1 MRKYLLTLLCVV
13 FSATTFAQ
21 HSYLGDWS
29 VVHLKEVYY
38 KNDVLNQQYD
48 NDRTAPYDKV
58 TINAD
63 HLYLYEWV
71 SSSSSWKLEGMLY
84 FTVSGDN
91 LVLDKGRSD
100 SSFLNINIV
109 SYDGTTLVATI
120 ETTETKV
127 SDVWRDV
134 VTYTLRR
141 VGQEETSGE
150 GGSGGGGSGGDTPVS
165 TGTFQGAK
173 RVFGNRL
180 VKEFHDFDY
189 WTTYTYDDNG
199 YCTSFSNTKDLGL
212 AGKQYTISYGDNIT
226 VTIQNNNNP
235 WTCYVGDNGFISRI
249 DYTDDKGKAESV
261 AFLYNTNN
269 QLINIDY
276 GGGDYYDI
284 SYDSNGDA
292 VSCYHA
298 ADNKTVTVTYGTTLN
313 KGNVMHFEALFGI
326 DLDKFALLG
335 YIGGLGVSS
344 KHLPTAVSSG
354 GSLTWTF
361 DNDGYPTKVTASG
374 LTAATWT
381 WDGEGGGV
389 TPDPGPTPTNKQ
401 HISFTES
408 DVAESGL
415 NGKVF
420 SDGDFKITIVDVTNN
435 KFNISANSGRFA
447 DDGEIV
453 YFSYSI
459 YGGGSANDNGRRIDV
474 TIPSDGYLRIFVRT
488 ANKDAT
494 DRNLVVMQDNQAL
507 FDQVIQTANEIIVN
521 NKSCD
526 PIVTVPV
533 KQGTVMLLAPIGAL
547 RYYAFEFIP
556 QGSSDVKKCA
566 APTVAYTRGKLTF
579 SSTTPGAT
587 FYSTIADSD
596 IGSYQTSEV
605 SLSVTYTVSVY
616 AEAPDY
622 ERSETTWV
630 TLCWIDATPA
640 TDIQEETKVEAR
652 PVLIES
658 RGGML
663 TISGLE
669 NGTPVSIYGSG
680 GQQTNKAVADSAT
693 LSVDSRLARGS
704 VAIVKMGDKAVKI
717 VVR

>member
-1 MRKYLLTLLCVV
+1 MTLLCVL
-13 FSATTFAQ
+13 FSATAFAQ

-63 HLYLYEWV
+63 HLYLYEWM
-71 SSSSSWKLEGMLY
+71 SSSSSWKLEGMIY

-100 SSFLNINIV
+100 SSILNFNIV

-120 ETTETKV
+120 ETTETKG

-141 VGQEETSGE
+141 VGQEEISGE

-261 AFLYNTNN
+261 AFLYNTNK
-269 QLINIDY
+269 QLIKIDY

-298 ADNKTVTVTYGTTLN
+298 ADNKTFNVSYGTTLN

-354 GSLTWTF
+354 GTLSWTF
-361 DNDGYPTKVTASG
+361 DDDGYPTKVTASG

-381 WDGEGGGV
+381 WEGTDSGTTPEPGGKTKRV
-389 TPDPGPTPTNKQ
+389 V
-401 HISFTES
+401 FTAD
-408 DVAESGL
+408 DVHDVGL
-415 NGKVF
+415 NGYTFK
-420 SDGDFKITIVDVTNN
+420 DGDFEVKLIDVNNN
-435 KFNISANSGRFA
+435 KMIIREGKINFGTEQDYEVFEYHLMVGGQSGK
-447 DDGEIV
+447 DQ
-453 YFSYSI
+453 
-459 YGGGSANDNGRRIDV
+459 GRRIEV
-474 TIPSDGYLRIFVRT
+474 SVPADGTLSLYVRT
-488 ANKDAT
+488 PVEG
-494 DRNLVVMQDNQAL
+494 RN
-507 FDQVIQTANEIIVN
+507 VIVTQNGSELYNEAVFVSN
-521 NKSCD
+521 SQNDFC
-526 PIVTVPV
+526 PIVSVPV
-533 KQGTVMLLAPIGAL
+533 EAGTVVITFTGNMMFAC
-547 RYYAFEFIP
+547 FELTENEP
-556 QGSSDVKKCA
+556 TPKQCA

-605 SLSVTYTVSVY
+605 NLSVTYTVSVY
-616 AEAPDY
+616 AEASGY

-669 NGTPVSIYGSG
+669 NGTPVSIYGTG
-680 GQQTNKAVADSAT
+680 GQQTNKAVADSAA

>member
-1 MRKYLLTLLCVV
+1 MRKYLMTLLCVL

-29 VVHLKEVYY
+29 IVHLKEVYY

-63 HLYLYEWV
+63 HLCLYEWV
-71 SSSSSWKLEGMLY
+71 SSS
-84 FTVSGDN
+84 
-91 LVLDKGRSD
+91 
-100 SSFLNINIV
+100 
-109 SYDGTTLVATI
+109 
-120 ETTETKV
+120 
-127 SDVWRDV
+127 
-134 VTYTLRR
+134 
-141 VGQEETSGE
+141 
-150 GGSGGGGSGGDTPVS
+150 SGGGGSGGDTPVS

-269 QLINIDY
+269 QLIKIDY

-335 YIGGLGVSS
+335 YIGGLCVSS

-354 GSLTWTF
+354 GTLSWTF
-361 DNDGYPTKVTASG
+361 DDDGYPTKVTASG

-381 WDGEGGGV
+381 WEGTDSGTTPEPGGKTKRV
-389 TPDPGPTPTNKQ
+389 V
-401 HISFTES
+401 FT
-408 DVAESGL
+408 
-415 NGKVF
+415 
-420 SDGDFKITIVDVTNN
+420 
-435 KFNISANSGRFA
+435 A
-447 DDGEIV
+447 DDV
-453 YFSYSI
+453 HDV
-459 YGGGSANDNGRRIDV
+459 GGCLV
-474 TIPSDGYLRIFVRT
+474 
-488 ANKDAT
+488 DA
-494 DRNLVVMQDNQAL
+494 
-507 FDQVIQTANEIIVN
+507 
-521 NKSCD
+521 
-526 PIVTVPV
+526 
-533 KQGTVMLLAPIGAL
+533 
-547 RYYAFEFIP
+547 
-556 QGSSDVKKCA
+556 
-566 APTVAYTRGKLTF
+566 
-579 SSTTPGAT
+579 
-587 FYSTIADSD
+587 
-596 IGSYQTSEV
+596 
-605 SLSVTYTVSVY
+605 
-616 AEAPDY
+616 
-622 ERSETTWV
+622 
-630 TLCWIDATPA
+630 
-640 TDIQEETKVEAR
+640 VE
-652 PVLIES
+652 
-658 RGGML
+658 
-663 TISGLE
+663 
-669 NGTPVSIYGSG
+669 
-680 GQQTNKAVADSAT
+680 VADQY
-693 LSVDSRLARGS
+693 LST
-704 VAIVKMGDKAVKI
+704 
-717 VVR
+717 